1 VRSLISFSKNPLEGE
16 EAHDPGAKTL
26 AQGSPGSPGR
36 AAFVATINGLHV
48 LTRNSAVAM
57 VGGLVAQAIKF
68 AIYIYLARK
77 FTSVEFGLIS
87 FGIAVNAFVSI
98 VGNFGLPV
106 FGTREVATKGY
117 VPRHLLFTVA
127 GARSILALLAT
138 AVAVGALGFLP
149 GVTGR
154 EYILVAGFGLSNV
167 PLAGLFDW
175 AFQGLGR
182 LDVSAALNVVW
193 QAFWL
198 AFTWAGV
205 QLGAGLLVV
214 PSAYCVSAFLAAMLS
229 FVWLR
234 YDGLVAA
241 NSGPLCPSFRESWKT
256 LKAAAP
262 LGVGTMLITVLIW
275 TDAILVRLLR
285 GEQAIGQYAAGNR
298 AALAV
303 AMLSSF
309 YIQGVFPFFSKAA
322 ETSHTLFQRYFQHAY
337 NDLSL
342 LFFPG
347 AIWGIFNARAIMQF
361 LFKRPEYVAAS
372 HVFQIFQV
380 VMLLT
385 VLNALFGTGI
395 LVAFHRDR
403 AYQNVLLATA
413 VFFLLTCP
421 VLTFRWG
428 IVGAAAAA
436 LGAQAFSFASF
447 LWRTRSF
454 AQPAHLVALVWP
466 SAAGLAAGL
475 ASWKLHLSLLPAGLL
490 LLAAYSVLALARF
503 RATHEGR
510 YSTEVAG

>member
-1 VRSLISFSKNPLEGE
+1 
-16 EAHDPGAKTL
+16 
-26 AQGSPGSPGR
+26 
-36 AAFVATINGLHV
+36 
-48 LTRNSAVAM
+48 M

-68 AIYIYLARK
+68 AIYIYVARK
-77 FTSVEFGLIS
+77 FTSVEFGLVS

-98 VGNFGLPV
+98 VANFGLPV

-117 VPRHLLFTVA
+117 VPRHLLFVVF
-127 GARSILALLAT
+127 GARLTLALLAT

-149 GVTGR
+149 GATSR
-154 EYILVAGFGLSNV
+154 EYLLVALFGLSNV

-182 LDVSAALNVVW
+182 LDVSAGLNIVW
-193 QAFWL
+193 QAFWF

-214 PSAYCVSAFLAAMLS
+214 PLAYCMSAFLAGTLS
-229 FVWLR
+229 FLWLGR
-234 YDGLVAA
+234 DGVLAA
-241 NSGPLCPSFRESWKT
+241 SNGPLCPPLHESWNT

-342 LFFPG
+342 LFIPG
-347 AIWGIFNARAIMQF
+347 AIWGIFNARAVMQLF
-361 LFKRPEYVAAS
+361 FKRPEYVAGS
-372 HVFQIFQV
+372 HVFQIFQIV
-380 VMLLT
+380 LLLT

-447 LWRTRSF
+447 LWRTRSL
-454 AQPAHLVALVWP
+454 AKPAHLRALGWP
-466 SAAGLAAGL
+466 SAAGLTIGL
-475 ASWKLHLSLLPAGLL
+475 ASWRLHLSLVPAGLL
-490 LLAAYSVLALARF
+490 LLAAYGVLALARL
-503 RATHEGR
+503 RATHESG